1 MVTDKNGKIFDD
13 RRKAERRKDT
23 IEVVENR
30 RKSQRRAENKKN

>member
-23 IEVVENR
+23 IEVVEKR